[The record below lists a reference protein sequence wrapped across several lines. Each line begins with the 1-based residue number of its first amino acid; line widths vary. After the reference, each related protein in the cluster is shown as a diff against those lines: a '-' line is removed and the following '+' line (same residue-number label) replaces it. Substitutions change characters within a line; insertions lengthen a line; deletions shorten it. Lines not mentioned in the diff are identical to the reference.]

1 MEGFLSDT
9 VEDYLKVIYSLTTE
23 AERASTGEI
32 ARALDVS
39 PASVTDMVQR
49 LAAEIPPL
57 VDYRK
62 HKGVA
67 LTEEGEKV
75 ALETLR
81 HHRLL
86 ELFLHEI
93 LGYSWDQ
100 VHEEADRLEHVIS
113 ETFEE
118 RLAQVLGDPERGLH
132 GEPIPSEELSMPTES
147 GYCLH
152 DMRPQQRGVIQSVR
166 DDDPGL
172 LQYLEKNGLIPG
184 AEIEVLEYTP
194 YDNNLR
200 LEVKESEQEIVLGA
214 AVTAQIFVELDQEMD
229 QG

>member
-1 MEGFLSDT
+1 MENPVSER

-32 ARALDVS
+32 ARVLQIS
-39 PASVTDMVQR
+39 PASVTDMIQR
-49 LAAEIPPL
+49 LAAENPPL

-62 HKGVA
+62 HQGVG
-67 LTEEGEKV
+67 LTDEGEKV

-86 ELFLHEI
+86 ELFLHEL

-113 ETFEE
+113 EYFEE
-118 RLAQVLGDPERGLH
+118 RISEVLGDPEKGLY
-132 GEPIPSEELSMPTES
+132 GEPIPSEELHVPVREDI
-147 GYCLH
+147 CLY
-152 DMRPQQRGVIQSVR
+152 DMRPGQRGVIQSVK

-172 LQYLEKNGLIPG
+172 LQYLQTNGLVPG
-184 AEIEVLEYTP
+184 ARIEVLDYSP

-200 LEVKESEQEIVLGA
+200 IRVKEHDQEIVLGA
-214 AVTAQIFVELDQEMD
+214 AVTAQIFVDLQ
-229 QG
+229 